1 MFPGW
6 YPDSSY
12 IRVYGVFS
20 VSDFCVCL
28 SMSFFVICRFR
39 SLTNLVFFEWLREVN
54 GAQYELGLPH
64 FAV

>member
-20 VSDFCVCL
+20 VADFLCL
-28 SMSFFVICRFR
+28 SILVYLRHVSISFFDEFG
-39 SLTNLVFFEWLREVN
+39 VF
-54 GAQYELGLPH
+54 
-64 FAV
+64 